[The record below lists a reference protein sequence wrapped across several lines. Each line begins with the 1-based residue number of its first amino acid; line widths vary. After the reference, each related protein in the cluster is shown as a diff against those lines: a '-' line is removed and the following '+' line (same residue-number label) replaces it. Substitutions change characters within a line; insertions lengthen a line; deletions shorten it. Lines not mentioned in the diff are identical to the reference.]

1 MANRYKHFSQT
12 WSKKF
17 LGGLVALAFVLA
29 ALPVLAQQPSPS
41 MISGAKSKLKAQEA
55 AKPKKKEE
63 KKTAPV
69 PSRLAPA
76 ISSQP
81 MRRDPFRSLKRE
93 LVGEGGPT
101 ALPPGKRG
109 LVVAQLVVGGIV
121 IGATGNIAVVTM
133 PGRDRAFF
141 LRVGDQLYD
150 GQVTR
155 ISGDR
160 VVFREKTRNLFGRR
174 IERDVTK
181 ELTTVPE
188 N

>member
-1 MANRYKHFSQT
+1 
-12 WSKKF
+12 
-17 LGGLVALAFVLA
+17 
-29 ALPVLAQQPSPS
+29 
-41 MISGAKSKLKAQEA
+41 MISSAKSKLKAQEA
-55 AKPKKKEE
+55 AKPKKEE
-63 KKTAPV
+63 KKTSPAPSRPV
-69 PSRLAPA
+69 PATP
-76 ISSQP
+76 SQP

-93 LVGEGGPT
+93 MAGEGGPT

-109 LVVAQLVVGGIV
+109 LVVAQLVVEGIV

-174 IERDVTK
+174 IERDVIK
-181 ELTTVPE
+181 ELTIVPE
-188 N
+188 S

>member
-1 MANRYKHFSQT
+1 M
-12 WSKKF
+12 
-17 LGGLVALAFVLA
+17 ALAFVLA
-29 ALPVLAQQPSPS
+29 ALPALAQQPSPS
-41 MISGAKSKLKAQEA
+41 MISSAKSKLKAQEA

-63 KKTAPV
+63 KKTSSVSSRPV
-69 PSRLAPA
+69 RATP
-76 ISSQP
+76 SQP

-93 LVGEGGPT
+93 MVAGEGGPA

-109 LVVAQLVVGGIV
+109 LVVAQLVVEGIV

-181 ELTTVPE
+181 ELTIVPE
-188 N
+188 S